1 MLLCGDRISCINCIH
16 IIHIPVVSQ
25 GRVQGV
31 VMRDGGLDPALAAVR
46 EVEPGVAGL
55 PLQREKTY
63 NLNKKKENCLA
74 NLFTILS
81 IITD

>member
-16 IIHIPVVSQ
+16 IIYIPVVSQ

-55 PLQREKTY
+55 PLKREKTY
-63 NLNKKKENCLA
+63 NLNENCLA

-81 IITD
+81 IITV

>member
-1 MLLCGDRISCINCIH
+1 MLHRDRISWINCIH

-31 VMRDGGLDPALAAVR
+31 VMRDGGLDTALAAVR

-55 PLQREKTY
+55 PLQHK
-63 NLNKKKENCLA
+63 KKKEKKSCLPY
-74 NLFTILS
+74 LFSIQS
-81 IITD
+81 IITV

>member
-1 MLLCGDRISCINCIH
+1 
-16 IIHIPVVSQ
+16 
-25 GRVQGV
+25 
-31 VMRDGGLDPALAAVR
+31 MRDGGLDPALAAVR